1 MEKLSFTW
9 KLIMTIAEQIY
20 KLVQNLPQDQ
30 ASEVLTFTEFVCAK
44 HLNITSLNSIKS
56 MDFKGS
62 LERLY
67 NLTQDSPAIDPVAW
81 IQEGRQDLNE
91 RGCL

>member
-1 MEKLSFTW
+1 
-9 KLIMTIAEQIY
+9 MTIAEQIY

-30 ASEVLTFTEFVCAK
+30 ASEVLTFAEFVCAK
-44 HLNITSLNSIKS
+44 HLNTTSLNSIKS

-67 NLTQDSPAIDPVAW
+67 DLTQDSPAIDPVVW
-81 IQEGRQDLNE
+81 IQEGRHELKVV
-91 RGCL
+91 G

>member
-1 MEKLSFTW
+1 
-9 KLIMTIAEQIY
+9 MTIAEQIY

-30 ASEVLTFTEFVCAK
+30 AHEVLTFTEFVCAK
-44 HLNITSLNSIKS
+44 QLNTASLNSTQS
-56 MDFKGS
+56 MVFKGS
-62 LERLY
+62 LEKLDD
-67 NLTQDSPAIDPVAW
+67 LTQDSPAIDPVAW